1 MNLLIL
7 ESLVELLPKGVARV
21 KGPKG
26 RRSRFTLDAHSNPE
40 GTCFSFLDYE
50 GKIEGRKKIFRRL
63 FIEIV

>member
-26 RRSRFTLDAHSNPE
+26 LRS
-40 GTCFSFLDYE
+40 SFPLTRIATPKALLSSFFD
-50 GKIEGRKKIFRRL
+50 
-63 FIEIV
+63 